1 MSVPTAVPPASSP
14 PRARLESWKSIAAY
28 LHREVNTVQRWERHE
43 GLPVHRQAHGK
54 AGSVFAFTDEVD
66 AWHRQ
71 RSTVVTPSA
80 GGAIVDPDTAT
91 TVPGMQVPARGAA
104 SESEAGTPAR
114 PPAPLAAASGRRR
127 ADERRTPPRWRS
139 WYLPVAALAIA
150 AAVWFGWRGQ
160 SGESTTGLGAADVRS
175 VAVLPLRDVSAQA
188 GEEYFAD
195 GMTEAVIARLATA
208 TNLTVTSR
216 TSVMKFRD
224 GTSSL
229 PAIARAL
236 RVDAVLEGSVTR
248 AGDRVRVIATL
259 VDARRDVQLWSG
271 EFERPIENVLALQGE
286 IADAVAGAVRA
297 TVRGAGTNRDV
308 SSASYT
314 HYLRGRVLLDENTR
328 TALQQAIR
336 EFDAALVA
344 DPTFAPA
351 YAGLASAHDDLSNTI
366 IGAAVGAGGSERS
379 IAAAT
384 RALELDPDLAEAHSA
399 LARGLM
405 GQLKWRQA
413 EASFRT
419 ALDLNPSDART
430 HLWFG
435 EWLAVKGTAD
445 EAVAS
450 ARRAL
455 ALDPL
460 SARTMAAGAF
470 VMGLAGAH
478 DQALPVL
485 RAALAMRPDYFQAE
499 FFLGINLAA
508 APSTL
513 GEAIGHMESAARLSG
528 RSPEVLARL
537 ARLLDRAGRDEQAR
551 AIARELLARRERE
564 WIAPTAVGS
573 AYEVVGQRDLALR
586 ELERAFAERSRGV
599 HLLTRTSQSDA
610 LANDPRYRAL
620 MQRIV
625 AE

>member
-1 MSVPTAVPPASSP
+1 
-14 PRARLESWKSIAAY
+14 
-28 LHREVNTVQRWERHE
+28 
-43 GLPVHRQAHGK
+43 
-54 AGSVFAFTDEVD
+54 
-66 AWHRQ
+66 
-71 RSTVVTPSA
+71 
-80 GGAIVDPDTAT
+80 
-91 TVPGMQVPARGAA
+91 
-104 SESEAGTPAR
+104 
-114 PPAPLAAASGRRR
+114 
-127 ADERRTPPRWRS
+127 
-139 WYLPVAALAIA
+139 
-150 AAVWFGWRGQ
+150 
-160 SGESTTGLGAADVRS
+160 
-175 VAVLPLRDVSAQA
+175 
-188 GEEYFAD
+188 
-195 GMTEAVIARLATA
+195 
-208 TNLTVTSR
+208 
-216 TSVMKFRD
+216 
-224 GTSSL
+224 
-229 PAIARAL
+229 
-236 RVDAVLEGSVTR
+236 
-248 AGDRVRVIATL
+248 
-259 VDARRDVQLWSG
+259 
-271 EFERPIENVLALQGE
+271 
-286 IADAVAGAVRA
+286 
-297 TVRGAGTNRDV
+297 
-308 SSASYT
+308 
-314 HYLRGRVLLDENTR
+314 
-328 TALQQAIR
+328 
-336 EFDAALVA
+336 
-344 DPTFAPA
+344 
-351 YAGLASAHDDLSNTI
+351 
-366 IGAAVGAGGSERS
+366 
-379 IAAAT
+379 
-384 RALELDPDLAEAHSA
+384 
-399 LARGLM
+399 M

-413 EASFRT
+413 EASFRR

-537 ARLLDRAGRDEQAR
+537 ARLLARAGRHEQAR

-599 HLLTRTSQSDA
+599 HLLTRTSMSDA
-610 LANDPRYRAL
+610 LAYDPRYRAL

>member
-1 MSVPTAVPPASSP
+1 
-14 PRARLESWKSIAAY
+14 
-28 LHREVNTVQRWERHE
+28 
-43 GLPVHRQAHGK
+43 
-54 AGSVFAFTDEVD
+54 
-66 AWHRQ
+66 
-71 RSTVVTPSA
+71 
-80 GGAIVDPDTAT
+80 
-91 TVPGMQVPARGAA
+91 
-104 SESEAGTPAR
+104 
-114 PPAPLAAASGRRR
+114 
-127 ADERRTPPRWRS
+127 
-139 WYLPVAALAIA
+139 
-150 AAVWFGWRGQ
+150 
-160 SGESTTGLGAADVRS
+160 
-175 VAVLPLRDVSAQA
+175 
-188 GEEYFAD
+188 
-195 GMTEAVIARLATA
+195 MTEAVIARLATA

-216 TSVMKFRD
+216 TSVMKFR
-224 GTSSL
+224 GSTSSL
-229 PAIARAL
+229 PTIARAL

-308 SSASYT
+308 SSASYS

-384 RALELDPDLAEAHSA
+384 RALELDPDLAEAHTA

-413 EASFRT
+413 EASFRR

-513 GEAIGHMESAARLSG
+513 GEAIGHMESAVRLSG

-537 ARLLDRAGRDEQAR
+537 ARLLARAGRHEQAR

-599 HLLTRTSQSDA
+599 HLLTRTSMSDA
-610 LANDPRYRAL
+610 LAYDPRYRAL